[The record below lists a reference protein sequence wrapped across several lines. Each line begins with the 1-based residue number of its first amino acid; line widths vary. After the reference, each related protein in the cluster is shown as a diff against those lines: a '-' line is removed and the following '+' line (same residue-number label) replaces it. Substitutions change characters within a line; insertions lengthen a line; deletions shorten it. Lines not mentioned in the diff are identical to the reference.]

1 MQSTVFAVVLV
12 FLVFFAAMTVSVA
25 LRSGLD
31 VLVVLSFFILALI
44 GFGVIGALRNP
55 PPDD

>member
-1 MQSTVFAVVLV
+1 MQSTVLAVVLV

-25 LRSGLD
+25 VRSGFD
-31 VLVVLSFFILALI
+31 ILVVASFVILALI

-55 PPDD
+55 PPDE

>member
-1 MQSTVFAVVLV
+1 MQSTVLAVVLV

-31 VLVVLSFFILALI
+31 IFVVASLFIVALI

-55 PPDD
+55 PPDE

>member
-1 MQSTVFAVVLV
+1 MQSTVFAVVVV
-12 FLVFFAAMTVSVA
+12 FLAFFAAMTVSVA
-25 LRSGLD
+25 LRSGFD
-31 VLVVLSFFILALI
+31 IFVLVSLLIVALI

>member
-1 MQSTVFAVVLV
+1 MQSTVFAVVVV
-12 FLVFFAAMTVSVA
+12 FLAFFAAMTVSVA
-25 LRSGLD
+25 LRSGFD
-31 VLVVLSFFILALI
+31 IFVLLSLFILVLI